1 MAKLYRNPEG
11 GAFYDAFGGK
21 LGEVENIWCGDSFD
35 RDSTICAYD
44 VASNTMSDAIVT
56 ARGLANANA
65 NMSNL
70 YCSGNIKGVDLAIDG
85 CDSLSM
91 ELKKIQAQFNELKKN
106 FVPKTG
112 AHDLRSALKT
122 LQYKREVE

>member
-11 GAFYDAFGGK
+11 GAFYDVFGGK

-56 ARGLANANA
+56 ARGLA
-65 NMSNL
+65 SESTGNL
-70 YCSGNIKGVDLAIDG
+70 CCSGNIKGVDVTING
-85 CDSLSM
+85 YDSLSA
-91 ELKKIQAQFNELKKN
+91 ELKRIQAQFDDLKKS
-106 FVPKTG
+106 FVPKTS

>member
-1 MAKLYRNPEG
+1 MAKLYRYPEG
-11 GAFYDAFGGK
+11 GGFYDAFGGK

-35 RDSTICAYD
+35 RDSTACAY
-44 VASNTMSDAIVT
+44 NVT
-56 ARGLANANA
+56 SSSTDDEFIIATGSANERT
-65 NMSNL
+65 SNL
-70 YCSGNIKGVDLAIDG
+70 YCSGNIRGVDLAIDG

-91 ELKKIQAQFNELKKN
+91 ELKKIQAQFDELKKN
-106 FVPKTG
+106 FVPKTS

>member
-35 RDSTICAYD
+35 RDSTICAYA
-44 VASNTMSDAIVT
+44 ASPND
-56 ARGLANANA
+56 LASIRSLTNATTP
-65 NMSNL
+65 NL
-70 YCSGNIKGVDLAIDG
+70 YCSGNIQGANVSIDG

-91 ELKKIQAQFNELKKN
+91 ELKKIQAQFDELKKS
-106 FVPKTG
+106 FVPKTS

>member
-35 RDSTICAYD
+35 RDSTICAY
-44 VASNTMSDAIVT
+44 NVT
-56 ARGLANANA
+56 DSAMDDKFIAAKGLANATTP
-65 NMSNL
+65 NL
-70 YCSGNIKGVDLAIDG
+70 YCSGNIKGVDVNIDG

-91 ELKKIQAQFNELKKN
+91 ELKKIQAQFDELKKN
-106 FVPKTG
+106 FVPKTS

>member
-11 GAFYDAFGGK
+11 GGFYDAFGGK

-35 RDSTICAYD
+35 RNATICAYD
-44 VASNTMSDAIVT
+44 VATNTMSDALVT
-56 ARGLANANA
+56 ARGLANES
-65 NMSNL
+65 MGNL
-70 YCSGNIKGVDLAIDG
+70 YCNGSIKGVDVTIDG
-85 CDSLSM
+85 CDSLSA
-91 ELKKIQAQFNELKKN
+91 ELKKIQAQFDELKKN

-112 AHDLRSALKT
+112 ADDLRSALKT

>member
-11 GAFYDAFGGK
+11 GGFYDAFGGK
-21 LGEVENIWCGDSFD
+21 LGEVENIWCGDSFN
-35 RDSTICAYD
+35 RDSAICAYD
-44 VASNTMSDAIVT
+44 VASNTTSDALVT
-56 ARGLANANA
+56 ARSLANATTP
-65 NMSNL
+65 NL
-70 YCSGNIKGVDLAIDG
+70 YCSGNIQGVDLAIDG

-91 ELKKIQAQFNELKKN
+91 ELKKIQAQFDDLKKN
-106 FVPKTG
+106 FVPKTS